1 MNYFTAGGAVDSLV
15 FLTSLET
22 FDGNEYLSTGSVEP
36 IIGDFQALHYL
47 D

>member
-22 FDGNEYLSTGSVEP
+22 FDGNEYLSSVEP
-36 IIGDFQALHYL
+36 IIGGFSDVTKV
-47 D
+47 